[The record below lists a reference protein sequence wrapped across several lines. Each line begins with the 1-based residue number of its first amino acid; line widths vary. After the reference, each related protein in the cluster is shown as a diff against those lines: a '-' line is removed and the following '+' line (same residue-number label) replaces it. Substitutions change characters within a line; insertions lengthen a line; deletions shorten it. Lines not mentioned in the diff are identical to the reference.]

1 MIDKNDVKMP
11 VQKRDEN
18 FNNNKERVEKIE
30 ELLRLVNDA
39 DNKQELRL
47 KEDYYS
53 RFHWFGNNIGRETSK
68 SYFSYQ
74 EEAVYDFV
82 FNLNKS
88 GILSDQ
94 VGMGKTIE
102 AGMIISELASRN
114 ELRSLLIIVPNEIL
128 AQKWEYELESKF
140 GIREYNRINAKG
152 EEENYPTVKALKNV
166 DDFARC
172 VFDCLSNEKFVE
184 FKEYVF
190 SHKYKSQSGSTD

>member
-11 VQKRDEN
+11 VQKSDADLA
-18 FNNNKERVEKIE
+18 KDKVQVAKIE
-30 ELLRLVNDA
+30 ELLMLVNDA
-39 DNKQELRL
+39 DNRQELRL
-47 KEDYYS
+47 KSDYYS
-53 RFHWFGNNIGRETSK
+53 RFHWFGNNIGQQQSK

-140 GIREYNRINAKG
+140 GIKEYNRINADG
-152 EEENYPTVKALKNV
+152 AEEIYPVVKSLKNI
-166 DDFARC
+166 DDFSRC
-172 VFDCLSNEKFVE
+172 LNS
-184 FKEYVF
+184 
-190 SHKYKSQSGSTD
+190 

>member
-11 VQKRDEN
+11 VPKKDADLTDKQQ
-18 FNNNKERVEKIE
+18 VAKIE

-47 KEDYYS
+47 KADYYS
-53 RFHWFGNNIGRETSK
+53 RFHWFGNNVGRNSDK

-102 AGMIISELASRN
+102 AGMIISE
-114 ELRSLLIIVPNEIL
+114 
-128 AQKWEYELESKF
+128 
-140 GIREYNRINAKG
+140 
-152 EEENYPTVKALKNV
+152 PTI
-166 DDFARC
+166 DI
-172 VFDCLSNEKFVE
+172 
-184 FKEYVF
+184 
-190 SHKYKSQSGSTD
+190 